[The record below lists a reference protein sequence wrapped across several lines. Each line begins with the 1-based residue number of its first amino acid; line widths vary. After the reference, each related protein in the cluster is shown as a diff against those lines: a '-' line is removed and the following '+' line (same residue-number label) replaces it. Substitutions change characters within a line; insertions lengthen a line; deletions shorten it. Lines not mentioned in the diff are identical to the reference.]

1 MTREEAIKEAY
12 GIPVTKAQHE
22 ALQILIPEL
31 VENDDERI
39 RKSLL
44 EFLDDVW
51 HMGKNANFNKWGKA
65 DCADWIYYIEKQK
78 EQKSLN
84 ISAASEWL
92 RKNVCRYIN
101 SEYNEFHKCVEYDG
115 SIDKERL
122 INDFEEAMQKEQKPV
137 QTAKEAWKEMRLEV
151 YAQASGNRHEPNYS
165 DDSTKMFSLC
175 DIDEI
180 FEKIGNRAVEKKP
193 AELSEDTAP
202 VRFEEED
209 GEKYPIVDYKL
220 IGQKPDWSE
229 EDEVM
234 LKEIISFFKDGS
246 VKLQHDLDLYASFL
260 EKRFKSLRPQQKVE
274 WCEDVET
281 AFKCIKSILIDYMSK
296 NYKGS
301 KYCTNEQVKEW
312 IKWFDIVF
320 HSIRPQPKPAWSEED
335 KRMLRRC
342 IKSIESSKNFAEAQT
357 FKEAKDKEK
366 EWLIS
371 LPERFNL
378 QEVRE
383 QYPIEDCDYGLEIA
397 LDILV
402 KTLNKVQGYQTD
414 DGIREH
420 QTAIQAVKDA
430 MKPWSYPYGK
440 NETVDKLIGIAE
452 CLEMDGD
459 CMFNGISGDDCGQ
472 FLRDL
477 ARKQTE

>member
-22 ALQILIPEL
+22 ALQFLIPEL
-31 VENDDERI
+31 AESEDERI
-39 RKSLL
+39 RKELL
-44 EFLDDVW
+44 EYLTVTRQQDFVA
-51 HMGKNANFNKWGKA
+51 HPERQR
-65 DCADWIYYIEKQK
+65 WIIYLEKQK
-78 EQKSLN
+78 EQKSLS

-92 RKNVCRYIN
+92 KKNVCRYIN

-122 INDFEEAMQKEQKPV
+122 INDFEEAMKKEQKSV

-180 FEKIGNRAVEKKP
+180 FEKIGNRAVE
-193 AELSEDTAP
+193 
-202 VRFEEED
+202 
-209 GEKYPIVDYKL
+209 
-220 IGQKPDWSE
+220 QKSAWSE
-229 EDEVM
+229 EDE
-234 LKEIISFFKDGS
+234 
-246 VKLQHDLDLYASFL
+246 
-260 EKRFKSLRPQQKVE
+260 
-274 WCEDVET
+274 T
-281 AFKCIKSILIDYMSK
+281 TFKCIKSILTDYMSK

-320 HSIRPQPKPAWSEED
+320 HSIRPQPKQEWSEED
-335 KRMLRRC
+335 KRMLSRC
-342 IKSIESSKNFAEAQT
+342 VKSIESSKNFAETQT

-366 EWLIS
+366 EWLIL

-378 QEVRE
+378 QDVPE
-383 QYPIEDCDYGLEIA
+383 QYPIENCDYGLEIA

-402 KTLNKVQGYQTD
+402 KTLSKVQGYQTD

-430 MKPWSYPYGK
+430 MKPWFYPYGK